1 MKILL
6 NENIKMK
13 IVSITKKHSLP
24 MVFIN
29 VIYTLIIG
37 EKTRKSMVD
46 RVNAFKE
53 LGDFKVTDEF
63 LQLRKELSIKYPY
76 VANFLKTKVFEEDIL
91 QKKIALMEGII
102 YLFHYS
108 KTDKVTY
115 AILEVIDVFETLTSS
130 FWGYFYLAEEAT
142 HKSYQQEY
150 FGSR

>member
-24 MVFIN
+24 TVFIN

-37 EKTRKSMVD
+37 EKTRKSIVD
-46 RVNAFKE
+46 RVNDFKE
-53 LGDFKVTDEF
+53 LGDFKVTNEF

-102 YLFHYS
+102 YLFHNS

-115 AILEVIDVFETLTSS
+115 AILEVIDVVDTLTSS

-142 HKSYQQEY
+142 HKSCQQEY
-150 FGSR
+150 FGPR